1 MTNPLL
7 VLDRLSWKIKNKTI
21 LSDIS
26 LTINRGQFV
35 GIIGTNGAGKSSL
48 LRAIYRYVK
57 PTSGKILLNNHD
69 IWQYNAT
76 QVAQQIAVVQQSNER
91 LAYSVFNIVKM
102 GLTPHKKFF
111 EPDNPGDLNRVSAAI
126 AEVGLAHLANQ
137 NFERLSG
144 GEQQRTLI
152 AKAIVQDTSLL
163 IMDEPTNHL
172 DVHYQIDILNRIKR
186 LDKTVIVS
194 LHDLNIASAFC
205 DYLILLGQG
214 KIIARGTPTQVL
226 TEQIIS
232 TAYLV
237 NVSVT
242 KHPVHHNPLLTYHYN
257 DHTGLNNKGLDNKEL
272 TDKEEPICRN

>member
-1 MTNPLL
+1 VTKALL

-48 LRAIYRYVK
+48 LRTIYRYVK
-57 PTSGKILLNNHD
+57 PTSGQIILNNQD
-69 IWQYNAT
+69 IWQQRAV
-76 QVAQQIAVVQQSNER
+76 QIAQQIAVVQQSNER

-102 GLTPHKKFF
+102 GLTPHKTFF
-111 EPDNPGDLNRVSAAI
+111 ESDNLGDLERVTAAV

-137 NFERLSG
+137 NFEQLSG

-152 AKAIVQDTSLL
+152 ARAIVQDASLL

-205 DYLILLGQG
+205 DYLILLDQG
-214 KIIARGTPTQVL
+214 KIIASGTPNQVL

-232 TAYLV
+232 NAYKV

-257 DHTGLNNKGLDNKEL
+257 DHSALANREKS
-272 TDKEEPICRN
+272 ICPH